1 MPLKSARLAA
11 GLTQKRLADLA
22 GINIRQI
29 QKLEAGEILIEN
41 LSAKNFM
48 ALADALGLDPHELLG
63 PPDKKD

>member
-1 MPLKSARLAA
+1 MDIKTARQAG

-48 ALADALGLDPHELLG
+48 ALADVLGLDPHELLAG
-63 PPDKKD
+63 